1 MKPDARQRLMDN
13 IAAAMQGVPNEIVKR
28 QVLHFYRADPDY
40 GIGVAIRMGL
50 SIDDLPVLR
59 AAE

>member
-13 IAAAMQGVPNEIVKR
+13 IAAAMQGVPDEIVER
-28 QVLHFYRADPDY
+28 QVLHFHRADPDY
-40 GIGVAIRMGL
+40 GAGVATRMGL
-50 SIDDLPVLR
+50 SVPDLPTLH